1 MKPATTGI
9 IINGLAGDDVIEASG
24 LGAGSIQFTGDGGAG
39 NDVIIGGDGNDTL
52 LGGDGDDV
60 LVGGGGI
67 DVIDG
72 GPGDD
77 VEIQS
82 LVATAFSLQQPSDLF
97 G

>member
-1 MKPATTGI
+1 MVEAPVKPTEPEPTGG
-9 IINGLAGDDVIEASG
+9 NELYKGGKGADSFDAGA
-24 LGAGSIQFTGDGGAG
+24 
-39 NDVIIGGDGNDTL
+39 GNDTL

-82 LVATAFSLQQPSDLF
+82 LVATAFNLQPSDLF